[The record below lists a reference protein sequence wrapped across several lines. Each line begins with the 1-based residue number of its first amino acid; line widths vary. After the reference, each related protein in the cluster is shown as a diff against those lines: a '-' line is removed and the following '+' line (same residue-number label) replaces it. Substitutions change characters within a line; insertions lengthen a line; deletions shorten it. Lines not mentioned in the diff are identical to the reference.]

1 MEGIGYAIPINDAID
16 ILKELMD
23 REILTEEEQGYLG
36 VYLSDQEITEEISKL
51 YGFPRGVFIADV
63 VKGGAADKAG
73 IVSGDIITAINGS
86 AVTARTQLQEKVK
99 AHRSGTEITVTL
111 ARLENGQYRERDVTV
126 LLGSK
131 ADFE

>member
-1 MEGIGYAIPINDAID
+1 M
-16 ILKELMD
+16 
-23 REILTEEEQGYLG
+23 
-36 VYLSDQEITEEISKL
+36 
-51 YGFPRGVFIADV
+51 FIADV

>member
-1 MEGIGYAIPINDAID
+1 M
-16 ILKELMD
+16 
-23 REILTEEEQGYLG
+23 
-36 VYLSDQEITEEISKL
+36 
-51 YGFPRGVFIADV
+51 
-63 VKGGAADKAG
+63 
-73 IVSGDIITAINGS
+73 
-86 AVTARTQLQEKVK
+86 QEKVK